1 MWLKDGGG
9 GGEWQYAGECPVSDS
24 VSVSGPLMFQAVG
37 NRCENGST
45 MERECPV
52 RVSVSV
58 PLLFQT
64 VGNRCEDGSTMETE
78 SC

>member
-9 GGEWQYAGECPVSDS
+9 GGERQYAGECPVSVS
-24 VSVSGPLMFQAVG
+24 VSVSVPLCLRLWATGVRMAVPW
-37 NRCENGST
+37 
-45 MERECPV
+45 RESPV

-64 VGNRCEDGSTMETE
+64 VGNRCENGSTMETE